1 MKPQEVQ
8 AILDQHATEA
18 ELARNSV
25 NAQAA
30 TPPPT
35 PAGKKKRISCVTFR
49 HAVSIPIDME
59 DTETLAKAT
68 KAIKAM
74 LATLPDGTFIKET
87 TKPTFDKMAME

>member
-1 MKPQEVQ
+1 MSDSTEIPAFLRRNPEKEIPMNT
-8 AILDQHATEA
+8 HAP
-18 ELARNSV
+18 S
-25 NAQAA
+25 
-30 TPPPT
+30 TPSPT

-87 TKPTFDKMAME
+87 TKPTFDKMAAE